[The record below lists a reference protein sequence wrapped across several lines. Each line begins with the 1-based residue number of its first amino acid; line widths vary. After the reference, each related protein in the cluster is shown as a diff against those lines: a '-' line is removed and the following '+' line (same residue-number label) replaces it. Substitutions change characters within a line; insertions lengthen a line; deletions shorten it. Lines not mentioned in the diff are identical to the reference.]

1 MTTTTVADALAV
13 EDLEL
18 AYTVRGNPRQV
29 LRGVTFHV
37 RPGEAYGLVGESGC
51 GKSTTAYAALRYL
64 PPNGAIT
71 SGRILVGDQDVTLM
85 TKGELREFRA
95 RRASMVYQDP

>member
-29 LRGVTFHV
+29 LRGVNFHV

-64 PPNGAIT
+64 PRN
-71 SGRILVGDQDVTLM
+71 GRITGGRIMVGGADVTRM
-85 TKGELREFRA
+85 DDKELRRFRA
-95 RRASMVYQDP
+95 SEASMVYQ